1 MNRLLGLLQPGWVDL
16 FEILIVAFLLYR
28 LLILIQRTRAMQML
42 LGAFFLVGVYF
53 LARLLDLV
61 DRFGTL
67 THAAREAR
75 MSYRYAWNLIKEAEA
90 HLGTSMI
97 LTQPGGTGG
106 GHSALSAEGRRLL
119 DTFKRL
125 SSEVATFADQRFKT
139 MFFHETA
146 SDLKDT
152 P

>member
-1 MNRLLGLLQPGWVDL
+1 MHKRTYRPPDKRSESVQKSSLAIRSKVWFVTNDSH
-16 FEILIVAFLLYR
+16 AF
-28 LLILIQRTRAMQML
+28 
-42 LGAFFLVGVYF
+42 GAG